1 MAWCRGLGIGAGL
14 ALALTPIAALATT
27 LEVRDAQG
35 AALLSWPV
43 DEGARWCLHWN
54 HSVTGFLV
62 RDCFAAVEGRMVLER
77 SHQPDFAAGL
87 GHIPGRGEMLSAA
100 EGGYWIEGINEVIP
114 RNCLRLRV
122 GAKAVN
128 HRLVS
133 DDREQSLTEIAA
145 GQSVRLVLRVP
156 GAEGEN
162 PC

>member
-1 MAWCRGLGIGAGL
+1 MAAPWLGAGAGL
-14 ALALTPIAALATT
+14 ALALTPFAALASM

-35 AALLSWPV
+35 AALLSWPMA
-43 DEGARWCLHWN
+43 EGERWCLHWN
-54 HSVTGFLV
+54 HSVAGFLV
-62 RDCFAAVEGRMVLER
+62 RDCFATIDGRMMLER

-100 EGGYWIEGINEVIP
+100 EGGYWIEAINEFIP
-114 RNCLRLRV
+114 HNCLPLRV
-122 GAKAVN
+122 GAGAVN

-133 DDREQSLTEIAA
+133 DDREQSLTEIAE
-145 GQSVRLVLRVP
+145 GQSVRLVLHAP